1 MKSYVDIEYY
11 TSKFY
16 GEKLIKNHV
25 ELKEKLLLASSKIDD
40 VTYNR
45 IVKTG
50 FNNLTKFQQDKV
62 KDAVCFQANY
72 IVENG
77 LDNDDIISYSVL
89 DINVSVSNKETI
101 ASKLGLSEMTYA
113 SLKPTGLMKRI
124 L

>member
-89 DINVSVSNKETI
+89 DINVSVSNK
-101 ASKLGLSEMTYA
+101 
-113 SLKPTGLMKRI
+113 
-124 L
+124 